1 VTSPSRPAGRDS
13 DRHVVAT
20 EMLAQLH
27 SLPDDS
33 PRRKRLR
40 DELVEAHM
48 PLVVYLARRFSG
60 RNEPMND
67 LVQVGAIGLLKA
79 IDRFDPSRGLEF
91 STYATPT
98 ILGEIKRHFRDTGWL
113 IHVPRRAQELQT
125 TLNAARADLSQELGR
140 APTVAELAARIE
152 VDEDAVLEALDAARA
167 YSGVPLD
174 VLAAPGETVPEHP
187 MLGVI
192 DEGFEQVEQRALLR
206 EVIQKLPEA
215 EREIL
220 LLRFVANKTQTEI
233 AAIVGVSQMQVSRL
247 VARGLKRLR
256 ASLTSGTHLLTS
268 PGATSCSSSSRRRRS
283 CASRRSPSRASD
295 RDRGWPPGRPPER

>member
-1 VTSPSRPAGRDS
+1 VTSSHRPDRDERARAGDLLI
-13 DRHVVAT
+13 
-20 EMLAQLH
+20 ELH
-27 SLPDDS
+27 SLPEQS
-33 PRRKRLR
+33 PRRKGLR
-40 DELVEAHM
+40 DQLVELHM

-67 LVQVGAIGLLKA
+67 LVQVGSIGLIKA
-79 IDRFDPSRGLEF
+79 IDRFDPERKLEF

-140 APTVAELAARIE
+140 APTVPELAARIE
-152 VDEDAVLEALDAARA
+152 IDEDTVLEALDAARA

-174 VLAAPGETVPEHP
+174 VLAAPGESVPEHP
-187 MLGVI
+187 MLGVL
-192 DEGFEQVEQRALLR
+192 DEGFEQVEQRELLR
-206 EVIQKLPEA
+206 EVIAKLPEA

-220 LLRFVANKTQTEI
+220 LLRFMANKTQTEI

-247 VARGLKRLR
+247 VARGLKRMR
-256 ASLTSGTHLLTS
+256 ESL
-268 PGATSCSSSSRRRRS
+268 GAPEPAVEPRRRKS
-283 CASRRSPSRASD
+283 
-295 RDRGWPPGRPPER
+295 

>member
-1 VTSPSRPAGRDS
+1 MTDS
-13 DRHVVAT
+13 ADEPNAVSL
-20 EMLAQLH
+20 LAQLQ
-27 SLPDDS
+27 SLPENS
-33 PRRKRLR
+33 PERAELRERLV
-40 DELVEAHM
+40 DQHM
-48 PLVVYLARRFSG
+48 PLVVYLARRFYG

-67 LVQVGAIGLLKA
+67 LIQVGAIGLIKA

-98 ILGEIKRHFRDTGWL
+98 ILGELKRHFRDTGWL

-140 APTVAELAARIE
+140 APTVRELAKRIDCE
-152 VDEDAVLEALDAARA
+152 EDAVIEALDVARA

-174 VLAAPGETVPEHP
+174 ILTPPGESAPEHP
-187 MLGVI
+187 KLGFT
-192 DEGFEQVEQRALLR
+192 DEGFEQVEQRADLR
-206 EVIQKLPEA
+206 EVIGQLPEL

-233 AAIVGVSQMQVSRL
+233 AGIVGVSQMQVSRL

-256 ASLTSGTHLLTS
+256 ASMGV
-268 PGATSCSSSSRRRRS
+268 
-283 CASRRSPSRASD
+283 D
-295 RDRGWPPGRPPER
+295 EPE

>member
-1 VTSPSRPAGRDS
+1 VTSHSNPEGQDDERPA
-13 DRHVVAT
+13 AT
-20 EMLAQLH
+20 ELLAELH
-27 SLPDDS
+27 DLPEDS
-33 PRRKRLR
+33 PRRAALR
-40 DELVEAHM
+40 EKLVEAHM

-60 RNEPMND
+60 RNEPMAD

-79 IDRFDPSRGLEF
+79 IDRFDPARGLEF

-125 TLNAARADLSQELGR
+125 TVNTARADLSQELGR
-140 APTVAELAARIE
+140 SPTVAELADRIE
-152 VDEDAVLEALDAARA
+152 VDEESVLEALDAARA

-174 VLAAPGETVPEHP
+174 VLAAPGEPVPEHP
-187 MLGVI
+187 MLGVV
-192 DEGFEQVEQRALLR
+192 DEGYEQVEQRALLR
-206 EVIQKLPEA
+206 DVISKLPDS

-256 ASLTSGTHLLTS
+256 ASLGAGEPPAKEQPRRGGKTS
-268 PGATSCSSSSRRRRS
+268 
-283 CASRRSPSRASD
+283 
-295 RDRGWPPGRPPER
+295 

>member
-1 VTSPSRPAGRDS
+1 MTTSQKPGREDRAYAAGLL
-13 DRHVVAT
+13 T
-20 EMLAQLH
+20 TLH
-27 SLPDDS
+27 KLPEDS
-33 PRRKRLR
+33 PRRQSLR
-40 DELVEAHM
+40 DQLVELHM

-67 LVQVGAIGLLKA
+67 LVQVGAIGLIKA

-140 APTVAELAARIE
+140 APTVAELSKRID
-152 VDEDAVLEALDAARA
+152 VAEDIVLEALDAARA

-174 VLAAPGETVPEHP
+174 VLAAPGESVPEHP

-192 DEGFEQVEQRALLR
+192 DEGFDQVEQRSVLR
-206 EVIQKLPEA
+206 EVIAKLPEA

-220 LLRFVANKTQTEI
+220 LLRFIANKTQTEI
-233 AAIVGVSQMQVSRL
+233 AAIVGVSQMQVSRQ

-256 ASLTSGTHLLTS
+256 ESL
-268 PGATSCSSSSRRRRS
+268 GAPEPVQEQRRRRS
-283 CASRRSPSRASD
+283 
-295 RDRGWPPGRPPER
+295 

>member
-1 VTSPSRPAGRDS
+1 MSQARRRTNSATAGGGRTDAGAAS
-13 DRHVVAT
+13 ESSEEPEEDRHAAAT
-20 EMLAQLH
+20 RMLAELH
-27 SLPDDS
+27 ELPEDS
-33 PRRKRLR
+33 PRRQALR
-40 DELVEAHM
+40 DELVESHM

-67 LVQVGAIGLLKA
+67 LVQVGAIGLIKS

-140 APTVAELAARIE
+140 APTVTELAERIE
-152 VDEDAVLEALDAARA
+152 VDEDAVIEALDAARA

-174 VLAAPGETVPEHP
+174 ILAAPGETVPEHP
-187 MLGVI
+187 MLGVTE
-192 DEGFEQVEQRALLR
+192 EGYEQVEQRALLR
-206 EVIQKLPEA
+206 DGIMKLPES

-256 ASLTSGTHLLTS
+256 ASL
-268 PGATSCSSSSRRRRS
+268 GA
-283 CASRRSPSRASD
+283 
-295 RDRGWPPGRPPER
+295 PEPDANP

>member
-1 VTSPSRPAGRDS
+1 VTSPSRPPGGCDS
-13 DRHVVAT
+13 ERNIAAT
-20 EMLAQLH
+20 DKLGELH
-27 SLPDDS
+27 SLPAGS
-33 PRRKRLR
+33 PQHKALR
-40 DELVEAHM
+40 DELVQAHM

-67 LVQVGAIGLLKA
+67 LVQVGSIGLIKA
-79 IDRFDPSRGLEF
+79 IDRFDPARGLEF

-113 IHVPRRAQELQT
+113 LHVPRRAQELQT
-125 TLNAARADLSQELGR
+125 TLNNARADLSQELGR
-140 APTVAELAARIE
+140 APTVAELATRID

-167 YSGVPLD
+167 YSAVPLE
-174 VLAAPGETVPEHP
+174 VLAAPGESVPEHP

-192 DEGFEQVEQRALLR
+192 DEGFEQVEQRAMLR
-206 EVIQKLPEA
+206 EVITELPEA

-256 ASLTSGTHLLTS
+256 ASL
-268 PGATSCSSSSRRRRS
+268 GAEEATEQ
-283 CASRRSPSRASD
+283 
-295 RDRGWPPGRPPER
+295 PPAP

>member
-1 VTSPSRPAGRDS
+1 MTTPQRPSRDERAHAGDLL
-13 DRHVVAT
+13 V
-20 EMLAQLH
+20 QLH
-27 SLPDDS
+27 ELDEDS
-33 PRRKRLR
+33 AKRRALR
-40 DELVEAHM
+40 DQLVELHM

-67 LVQVGAIGLLKA
+67 LVQVGAIGLIKA
-79 IDRFDPSRGLEF
+79 IDRFDPSRQLEF

-140 APTVAELAARIE
+140 APTVPELAVRI
-152 VDEDAVLEALDAARA
+152 DADQDTVLEALDAARA

-174 VLAAPGETVPEHP
+174 VLAAPGESVPEHP
-187 MLGVI
+187 MLGI
-192 DEGFEQVEQRALLR
+192 TDEGFDQVEQRAMLR
-206 EVIQKLPEA
+206 DVIAKLPEA

-220 LLRFVANKTQTEI
+220 LLRFIANKTQTEI

-256 ASLTSGTHLLTS
+256 ESL
-268 PGATSCSSSSRRRRS
+268 GAPEPQVEQRRRRS
-283 CASRRSPSRASD
+283 
-295 RDRGWPPGRPPER
+295 

>member
-1 VTSPSRPAGRDS
+1 
-13 DRHVVAT
+13 
-20 EMLAQLH
+20 MLAELH
-27 SLPDDS
+27 EVPAES
-33 PRRKRLR
+33 PARARLR
-40 DELVEAHM
+40 DALVELHM

-67 LVQVGAIGLLKA
+67 LVQVGAIGLIKA

-140 APTVAELAARIE
+140 APTVTELSARIE
-152 VDEDAVLEALDAARA
+152 VDEDAVIEALDAARA

-187 MLGVI
+187 MLGI
-192 DEGFEQVEQRALLR
+192 TEEGYEQVEQRALLR
-206 EVIQKLPEA
+206 EVIVKLPEA

-220 LLRFVANKTQTEI
+220 LLLFVANKTQTEI

-256 ASLTSGTHLLTS
+256 ASL
-268 PGATSCSSSSRRRRS
+268 GA
-283 CASRRSPSRASD
+283 PD
-295 RDRGWPPGRPPER
+295 PPAEECG

>member
-1 VTSPSRPAGRDS
+1 VTTGQAPQRDDRAQAGNL
-13 DRHVVAT
+13 
-20 EMLAQLH
+20 LAQLH
-27 SLPDDS
+27 QLPDDS
-33 PRRKRLR
+33 PRRQDLR
-40 DELVEAHM
+40 ERLVELHM

-67 LVQVGAIGLLKA
+67 LVQVGAIGLIKA
-79 IDRFDPSRGLEF
+79 IDRFDPSRQLEF

-140 APTVAELAARIE
+140 APTVKELSERIGIE
-152 VDEDAVLEALDAARA
+152 EETVLEALDAARA

-174 VLAAPGETVPEHP
+174 VLAAPGESVPEHP
-187 MLGVI
+187 MLGI
-192 DEGFEQVEQRALLR
+192 LDEGFEQVEQRAMLR
-206 EVIQKLPEA
+206 EVIAKLPEA
-215 EREIL
+215 ERDIL

-256 ASLTSGTHLLTS
+256 ESL
-268 PGATSCSSSSRRRRS
+268 GAPEPEVEQRRRRT
-283 CASRRSPSRASD
+283 
-295 RDRGWPPGRPPER
+295 

>member
-1 VTSPSRPAGRDS
+1 MSLAPRSGDRDANP
-13 DRHVVAT
+13 VAAT
-20 EMLAQLH
+20 DLLRELH
-27 SLPDDS
+27 ELPEGS
-33 PRRKRLR
+33 PRRKLLR
-40 DELVEAHM
+40 DQLVKTHM

-67 LVQVGAIGLLKA
+67 LVQVGSIGLLKA

-125 TLNAARADLSQELGR
+125 TVNTARADLSQELSR
-140 APTVAELAARIE
+140 APTVRELAARID
-152 VDEDAVLEALDAARA
+152 VDEEAVLEALDAARA

-174 VLAAPGETVPEHP
+174 VLAAPGESVPEHP
-187 MLGVI
+187 MLGII
-192 DEGFEQVEQRALLR
+192 DAGFEQVEQRALLR
-206 EVIQKLPEA
+206 DVIAKLPEA

-256 ASLTSGTHLLTS
+256 ASLGEDD
-268 PGATSCSSSSRRRRS
+268 G
-283 CASRRSPSRASD
+283 
-295 RDRGWPPGRPPER
+295 

>member
-1 VTSPSRPAGRDS
+1 MTDPADEPSAVS
-13 DRHVVAT
+13 L
-20 EMLAQLH
+20 LAQLH
-27 SLPDDS
+27 SLPEDS
-33 PRRKRLR
+33 SERAALR
-40 DELVEAHM
+40 ERLVEAHM
-48 PLVVYLARRFSG
+48 PLVVYLARRFYG

-67 LVQVGAIGLLKA
+67 LVQVGSIGLIKA

-140 APTVAELAARIE
+140 APTVRELSERIDVE
-152 VDEDAVLEALDAARA
+152 EDAVIEALDVARA

-174 VLAAPGETVPEHP
+174 ILTPPGENAPEHP
-187 MLGVI
+187 KLGFT
-192 DEGFEQVEQRALLR
+192 DEGFEQVEQRAVLR
-206 EVIQKLPEA
+206 DVIGQLPEL

-233 AAIVGVSQMQVSRL
+233 AGIVGVSQMQVSRL
-247 VARGLKRLR
+247 VARGLKHLR
-256 ASLTSGTHLLTS
+256 TSMGVTE
-268 PGATSCSSSSRRRRS
+268 
-283 CASRRSPSRASD
+283 
-295 RDRGWPPGRPPER
+295 PEA

>member
-1 VTSPSRPAGRDS
+1 MTDSSRPAARRPDS
-13 DRHVVAT
+13 DERARAGSL
-20 EMLAQLH
+20 LAELH
-27 SLPDDS
+27 TLPPGSSERDA
-33 PRRKRLR
+33 LR
-40 DELVEAHM
+40 DQLVELHL
-48 PLVVYLARRFSG
+48 PLVVYLARRFAG
-60 RNEPMND
+60 RNEPMSD
-67 LVQVGAIGLLKA
+67 LVQVGSIGLIKA

-113 IHVPRRAQELQT
+113 VHVPRRAQEMQT
-125 TLNAARADLSQELGR
+125 TLNSARAELSQELGR
-140 APTVAELAARIE
+140 APTVAELAARIDA
-152 VDEDAVLEALDAARA
+152 DEDAVVEALDAARG

-187 MLGVI
+187 MLGVV

-206 EVIQKLPEA
+206 TAIARLPEN

-233 AAIVGVSQMQVSRL
+233 AARIGVSQMQVSRL

-256 ASLTSGTHLLTS
+256 ETLSEPDPGGPARPG
-268 PGATSCSSSSRRRRS
+268 PGA
-283 CASRRSPSRASD
+283 
-295 RDRGWPPGRPPER
+295 

>member
-1 VTSPSRPAGRDS
+1 MTINSPSRRATQDAGGEHINAS
-13 DRHVVAT
+13 ALLA
-20 EMLAQLH
+20 EMHQLGA
-27 SLPDDS
+27 DD
-33 PRRKRLR
+33 PRRKPLR
-40 DELVEAHM
+40 DQLVALHM

-67 LVQVGAIGLLKA
+67 LVQVGSIGLIKA
-79 IDRFDPSRGLEF
+79 IDRFDPERKLEF

-98 ILGEIKRHFRDTGWL
+98 ILGELKRHFRDTGWL

-140 APTVAELAARIE
+140 APTVAELAARIDVE
-152 VDEDAVLEALDAARA
+152 EDAVVEALDAARA

-174 VLAAPGETVPEHP
+174 VLAPPGETVPEHP
-187 MLGVI
+187 ILGVT
-192 DEGFEQVEQRALLR
+192 DDGYEQVEQRAVLR
-206 EVIQKLPEA
+206 DVIAKLPES

-256 ASLTSGTHLLTS
+256 QNLGAPEPE
-268 PGATSCSSSSRRRRS
+268 PGAPR
-283 CASRRSPSRASD
+283 SRRS
-295 RDRGWPPGRPPER
+295 

>member
-1 VTSPSRPAGRDS
+1 MTNAQRPGREERAQAGDLLI
-13 DRHVVAT
+13 
-20 EMLAQLH
+20 ELH
-27 SLPDDS
+27 ELPES
-33 PRRKRLR
+33 SSRRKILR
-40 DELVEAHM
+40 DQLVELHM

-67 LVQVGAIGLLKA
+67 LVQVGAIGLIKA
-79 IDRFDPSRGLEF
+79 IDRFDPSRQLEF

-125 TLNAARADLSQELGR
+125 TLNAARADLSQEFGR

-152 VDEDAVLEALDAARA
+152 IDEETVLEALDAARA

-187 MLGVI
+187 MLGIV
-192 DEGFEQVEQRALLR
+192 DEGFEQVEQRAMLR
-206 EVIQKLPEA
+206 EVIAKLPEA

-220 LLRFVANKTQTEI
+220 LLRFIANKTQTEI

-256 ASLTSGTHLLTS
+256 ESL
-268 PGATSCSSSSRRRRS
+268 GAPEPEVEQRRRRS
-283 CASRRSPSRASD
+283 
-295 RDRGWPPGRPPER
+295 

>member
-1 VTSPSRPAGRDS
+1 MTSASRPGTDGQQSAAAS
-13 DRHVVAT
+13 DLLR
-20 EMLAQLH
+20 ELH
-27 SLPDDS
+27 DLPEGI
-33 PRRKRLR
+33 PRRKVVR
-40 DELVEAHM
+40 DQLVEAHM
-48 PLVVYLARRFSG
+48 PLVIYLARRFSG

-67 LVQVGAIGLLKA
+67 LVQVGSIGLLKA

-125 TLNAARADLSQELGR
+125 TVNTARADLSQELGR
-140 APTVAELAARIE
+140 APTVAELAARID
-152 VDEDAVLEALDAARA
+152 VAEDAVVEALDAARG

-174 VLAAPGETVPEHP
+174 VLAAPGESVPEHP
-187 MLGVI
+187 MLGVL
-192 DEGFEQVEQRALLR
+192 DPGFDQVEQRELLR
-206 EVIQKLPEA
+206 GVIAKLPEA

-256 ASLTSGTHLLTS
+256 ASL
-268 PGATSCSSSSRRRRS
+268 GADEPDS
-283 CASRRSPSRASD
+283 
-295 RDRGWPPGRPPER
+295 

>member
-1 VTSPSRPAGRDS
+1 VSLAPRSGDRDANP
-13 DRHVVAT
+13 VAAT
-20 EMLAQLH
+20 DLLRELH
-27 SLPDDS
+27 ELPEGS
-33 PRRKRLR
+33 PRRKLLR
-40 DELVEAHM
+40 DQLVKTHM

-67 LVQVGAIGLLKA
+67 LVQVGSIGLLKA

-125 TLNAARADLSQELGR
+125 TVNTARADLSQELGR
-140 APTVAELAARIE
+140 APTVRELAARID
-152 VDEDAVLEALDAARA
+152 VDEEAVLEALDAARA

-174 VLAAPGETVPEHP
+174 VLAAPGESVPEHP
-187 MLGVI
+187 MLGII
-192 DEGFEQVEQRALLR
+192 DAGFEQVEQRALLR
-206 EVIQKLPEA
+206 DVIAKLPEA

-256 ASLTSGTHLLTS
+256 ASLGEDD
-268 PGATSCSSSSRRRRS
+268 G
-283 CASRRSPSRASD
+283 
-295 RDRGWPPGRPPER
+295 

>member
-1 VTSPSRPAGRDS
+1 MIAASRPHGHDGRP
-13 DRHVVAT
+13 VPAT
-20 EMLAQLH
+20 ELLAELH
-27 SLPDDS
+27 GLPESS
-33 PRRKRLR
+33 PRRKSLR
-40 DELVEAHM
+40 DQLVQAHM

-67 LVQVGAIGLLKA
+67 LVQVGSIGLLKA

-125 TLNAARADLSQELGR
+125 SVNRARADLSQELGR
-140 APTVAELAARIE
+140 APTVAELAKRID
-152 VDEDAVLEALDAARA
+152 VDEDAVLEALDAARG

-174 VLAAPGETVPEHP
+174 VLAAPGESVPEHP
-187 MLGVI
+187 MLGVL
-192 DEGFEQVEQRALLR
+192 DAGFEQVEQRELLR
-206 EVIQKLPEA
+206 GVIAKLPEA

-256 ASLTSGTHLLTS
+256 ASLGV
-268 PGATSCSSSSRRRRS
+268 
-283 CASRRSPSRASD
+283 D
-295 RDRGWPPGRPPER
+295 EPEP